1 MLLLRKE
8 EGRRRAAN
16 RLWCQCWPSKSSE
29 WMSLHPMGIKLVPY
43 SFLFRE
49 ERDTFSSRS
58 SSAYDNGTS
67 HRMQLGGNGLVKKE
81 GIFSFVSSFIVQVCR
96 SFIYLTTDCERK
108 LKIGKTKSRYQ
119 LATLVNCCLSILF
132 SAITFDGI
140 ERNKKKKPIEIL
152 QLHLIIEQDSCFLS
166 YLRQS
171 VKAGRR
177 LLCYAYPEIAL
188 KSPGSFKAWTARD
201 WFPPYATDVFVHIPH
216 ARSFFKRLC
225 KSKLIMGIETILIG
239 FNMILLSNFSL
250 HTI

>member
-1 MLLLRKE
+1 
-8 EGRRRAAN
+8 
-16 RLWCQCWPSKSSE
+16 
-29 WMSLHPMGIKLVPY
+29 MSLHPMGIKLVPY

-140 ERNKKKKPIEIL
+140 ERNKKKTNGNSTAPPYYRAGL
-152 QLHLIIEQDSCFLS
+152 LFSLLS
-166 YLRQS
+166 TSICQ
-171 VKAGRR
+171 GRSSST
-177 LLCYAYPEIAL
+177 LLCVP
-188 KSPGSFKAWTARD
+188 
-201 WFPPYATDVFVHIPH
+201 
-216 ARSFFKRLC
+216 
-225 KSKLIMGIETILIG
+225 
-239 FNMILLSNFSL
+239 
-250 HTI
+250 

>member
-16 RLWCQCWPSKSSE
+16 RPWCQCWPSKSSE

-140 ERNKKKKPIEIL
+140 ERNKKKN
-152 QLHLIIEQDSCFLS
+152 
-166 YLRQS
+166 QS
-171 VKAGRR
+171 KF
-177 LLCYAYPEIAL
+177 Y
-188 KSPGSFKAWTARD
+188 SST
-201 WFPPYATDVFVHIPH
+201 
-216 ARSFFKRLC
+216 
-225 KSKLIMGIETILIG
+225 
-239 FNMILLSNFSL
+239 LLSSRTLVFSPIYVNL
-250 HTI
+250 SRQVVVYFVMRTLK

>member
-140 ERNKKKKPIEIL
+140 ERNKKKN
-152 QLHLIIEQDSCFLS
+152 
-166 YLRQS
+166 QS
-171 VKAGRR
+171 KF
-177 LLCYAYPEIAL
+177 Y
-188 KSPGSFKAWTARD
+188 SST
-201 WFPPYATDVFVHIPH
+201 
-216 ARSFFKRLC
+216 
-225 KSKLIMGIETILIG
+225 
-239 FNMILLSNFSL
+239 LLSSRTLVFSPIYVNL
-250 HTI
+250 SRQVVVYFVMRTLK